1 MSNPTLDLF
10 RLDGRVALIT
20 GAGKGIGEGI
30 AYALADAGADVAI
43 LARTASDLD
52 RVADGVRAR
61 GRRVVAFPG
70 DVLDASSI
78 GAFVDTT
85 LAELG
90 GIDVVVNNAGGA
102 NSKPFLQTTQDDLE
116 WAFRFNVSSAFVL
129 TQLATPHMLARGG
142 GAVVNIASVTGI
154 ETKRATLSYGT
165 AKAALVHMTRLMAAD
180 LAPKI
185 RVNCVLP
192 GAIETPSLKDF
203 LERLDPETRRI
214 MVERTP
220 MRRNGQPID
229 IAAAVLYFAS
239 PAASWVSGKIL
250 DVDGMAWPEFIP
262 KNIPDLE

>member
-10 RLDGRVALIT
+10 RLDGRVALVT

-43 LARTASDLD
+43 LARTASDLE
-52 RVADGVRAR
+52 RVAEGVRAR

-203 LERLDPETRRI
+203 LARLDPETRGI